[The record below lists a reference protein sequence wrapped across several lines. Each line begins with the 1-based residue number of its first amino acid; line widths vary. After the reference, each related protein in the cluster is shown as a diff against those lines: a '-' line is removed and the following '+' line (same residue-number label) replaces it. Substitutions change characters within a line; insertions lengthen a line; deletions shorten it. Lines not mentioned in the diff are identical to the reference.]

1 MTVRL
6 SYSDEIRFHARS
18 GLGWEDI
25 IVRMKLSKAHRTLV
39 RQIVLG
45 ARNEHQRASQGQS
58 SDVRALP
65 GTDGQEPAAAQAA
78 VRAGPGCVHSLARE
92 PQSHEF
98 QPENEEHLRKWLLCK
113 AGHHTVKT
121 LTLADLTSTEAVVLL
136 QSAFHAAGAYSFVKA
151 TAGRVHIFTP
161 ESIAFDKLDHKAACK
176 LFDEIGAVVEVEMG
190 IRADDLLKQTEE
202 AA

>member
-1 MTVRL
+1 MSISERARAKAPMCEHCPARTDRSLPQHRRL
-6 SYSDEIRFHARS
+6 F
-18 GLGWEDI
+18 G
-25 IVRMKLSKAHRTLV
+25 LV
-39 RQIVLG
+39 R
-45 ARNEHQRASQGQS
+45 
-58 SDVRALP
+58 
-65 GTDGQEPAAAQAA
+65 AAFTHW
-78 VRAGPGCVHSLARE
+78 PE
-92 PQSHEF
+92 SHEF